1 MNALWVGF
9 LLVKGDTCMAGVHRR
24 PPAEQWLSSEVR
36 SPDSAADREHVAA
49 AAVVVVV
56 VAAVA
61 ADDDGA
67 GAWH

>member
-1 MNALWVGF
+1 M
-9 LLVKGDTCMAGVHRR
+9 VKGDTCMAGVHWR

-49 AAVVVVV
+49 VVVVV